1 MSEEKQVDKIDELT
15 QKSKSQANVIDMQ
28 SSVPSPE
35 KEEDKQIT
43 SFELKELQGIA
54 DNVKHLRE
62 AIGAVEEQKSQMIT
76 QTLSLRN
83 QIEGRAKKL
92 IIDAG
97 ISEEDSEKYR
107 IDLQT
112 GKIVQHGQTTMPGR

>member
-1 MSEEKQVDKIDELT
+1 
-15 QKSKSQANVIDMQ
+15 MQ